1 MTERFGALR
10 FAIGLQVR
18 DGALHYPVTAG
29 WAFGIRV
36 PRALLPI
43 SAATETGADGRAQ
56 FDVALALPWVGPI
69 VRYQG
74 WLTPAS

>member
-1 MTERFGALR
+1 VPYVLPS
-10 FAIGLQVR
+10 LQVK

-29 WAFGIRV
+29 RAFGIPI

-43 SAATETGADGRAQ
+43 SVAKETAEDGRAR
-56 FDVALALPWVGPI
+56 FDVALSLPWVGLI

-74 WLTPAS
+74 WLQPAS